1 MKIMVVDDH
10 EVVREGLVA
19 LLGAVDRIEVVG
31 AAGSGRAAMAVAQR
45 TRPDAAIVDL
55 RLPDMPGSELCRH
68 LLRAMPR
75 LHVVILSTYLS
86 EAFGARGTGGGRCRL
101 RDKGRGPRKAEGG
114 TRRARTPRWPRADGV
129 TTGAISRT
137 FKNKMCSTEVSAR
150 GPTPRQARV
159 LDLAAAGLTN
169 REIGERLYLSESTV
183 RFHMQNLKRMLGAR
197 TRTELVA
204 KAIRSGAIQPAPEAW
219 PQSVPG

>member
-86 EAFGARGTGGGRCRL
+86 EASVRAAREAGAAGYVTKAAGLGKLKEVLAGLER
-101 RDKGRGPRKAEGG
+101 RDGRGQMASP
-114 TRRARTPRWPRADGV
+114 PD
-129 TTGAISRT
+129 AISRT
-137 FKNKMCSTEVSAR
+137 FNKMCSTEVSAR

>member
-1 MKIMVVDDH
+1 MRVIVVDDH

-19 LLGAVDRIEVVG
+19 ILGAADRIEVVG
-31 AAGSGRAAMAVAQR
+31 AAGTGRAAMAVALR
-45 TRPDAAIVDL
+45 TGPDAAIVDL
-55 RLPDMPGSELCRH
+55 RLPDMLGSELCRH
-68 LLRAMPR
+68 LLRAMPG

-86 EAFGARGTGGGRCRL
+86 EASVRAAREAGAASYVTKAAGLGKLKEALAGL
-101 RDKGRGPRKAEGG
+101 EHRDRHGQMASP
-114 TRRARTPRWPRADGV
+114 D
-129 TTGAISRT
+129 AISRG
-137 FKNKMCSTEVSAR
+137 FNEIHSNAAAVG
-150 GPTPRQARV
+150 GPTPRQSRV

-197 TRTELVA
+197 TRTELIA

-219 PQSVPG
+219 PQSARA